1 MRFESSLGG
10 GEREAKCTPG
20 GGDSFLAEGIA
31 SAKALMWDMAATARR
46 PAQLEW
52 ME

>member
-10 GEREAKCTPG
+10 GEREAKGTP

-31 SAKALMWDMAATARR
+31 SAKALMWDMSAMAKR
-46 PAQLEW
+46 PVQLEW